1 MESREPDDERQEV
14 IGPPDAQIG
23 APAPDAPEEDE
34 YDEEPPRTRVGR
46 RGTILALVC
55 AVLSTLSLGWIGG
68 ELHYRNCLETAAIR
82 VEGQNDD
89 FGRLIRNQA
98 ANTCSRSPF

>member
-1 MESREPDDERQEV
+1 MESRQPDDEREEV
-14 IGPPDAQIG
+14 IGPPDAQVG
-23 APAPDAPEEDE
+23 APAPDERDEIE
-34 YDEEPPRTRVGR
+34 YDDEPWRARFGGR
-46 RGTILALVC
+46 AAAIALVC

-82 VEGQNDD
+82 VQGQNDD